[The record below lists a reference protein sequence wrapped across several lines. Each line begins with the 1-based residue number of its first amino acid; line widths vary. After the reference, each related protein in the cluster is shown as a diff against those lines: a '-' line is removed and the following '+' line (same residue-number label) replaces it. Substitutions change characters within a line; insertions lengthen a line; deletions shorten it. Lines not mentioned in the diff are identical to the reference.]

1 MSPADTAEFERIC
14 RQAAD
19 GKRITPAQ
27 ALKLFDCHDLPMLG
41 RAAHAVR
48 LRLHPDPV
56 VTYCV
61 DRNINYTNVCI
72 TDCDFCA
79 FYRRPGDKESYINS
93 LETIKQKVAELY
105 AVGGRQVLLQG
116 GHHPF
121 LQMPYYVELLQGIQ
135 KAFPDIHLHAFSP
148 SEIEN
153 IALVSKL
160 SIREVLVQLK
170 AAGLASV
177 PGAGGEILVD
187 RVRQQISPKK
197 QMSDGW
203 LNVMRTCHE
212 VGLRTSAT
220 MVIGHVETF
229 ADRIEHLTRLR
240 DLQDEMH
247 GFTAFISW
255 TMQPEHTAL
264 AGKIQKVG
272 PYEYMRTLTIA
283 RLFLDNF
290 DNFQASWVTQG
301 GKIGQLS
308 LFYGCNDMGGTMME
322 ENVVS
327 AAGTVH
333 CVDEMECRRLI
344 EEAGFVPQKRNFF
357 YEAFPVS
364 EPVSA

>member
-1 MSPADTAEFERIC
+1 MNSLNQDVDRIC
-14 RQAAD
+14 HKAAS
-19 GKRITPAQ
+19 GERLSAAEATR
-27 ALKLFDCHDLPMLG
+27 LFDCHDLAKLG

-48 LRLHPDPV
+48 LRLHPDPT

-61 DRNINYTNVCI
+61 DRNINYTNVCV

-79 FYRRPGDKESYINS
+79 FYRRPGNPEGYINS
-93 LETIKQKVAELY
+93 LETINRKVGELY
-105 AVGGRQVLLQG
+105 AVGGRQILLQG

-121 LQMPYYVELLQGIQ
+121 LQMPYYIELLQGI
-135 KAFPDIHLHAFSP
+135 KAAYPDVHLHAFSP

-153 IALVSKL
+153 IAAVSKL
-160 SIREVLVQLK
+160 SIREVLTQLQ

-187 RVRQQISPKK
+187 RVRRQISPKK
-197 QMSDGW
+197 QMADGW
-203 LNVMRTCHE
+203 LYVMRTCHE

-220 MVIGHVETF
+220 MVIGHVETI
-229 ADRIEHLTRLR
+229 ADRVEHLTRLR
-240 DLQDEMH
+240 DLQDQTG

-255 TMQPEHTAL
+255 TMQPENTAL
-264 AGKIQKVG
+264 AGRIRKVG

-283 RLFLDNF
+283 RMFLDNF

-308 LFYGCNDMGGTMME
+308 LYYGCNDMGGTMME

-327 AAGTVH
+327 AAGTIH
-333 CVDEMECRRLI
+333 CVDEIECRRLI
-344 EEAGFVPQKRNFF
+344 EEAGFTPRKRNFF
-357 YEAFPVS
+357 YETFPVP
-364 EPVSA
+364 ETVSA